1 MNVILLV
8 LALGASDPGRLDAPL
23 SPIESTLYDRGT
35 VRSGPTLSETLKL
48 THRGEPGTVTVT
60 GVEASCGCTAPTVTT
75 RRLRPGDA
83 TDFVISVNTLTQP
96 AGVHTW
102 KATLRYRFT
111 PDDPAVTP
119 RDHDVTLAVKAD
131 LVREVSVTPP
141 MLAISTATEARQTLT
156 VSDTRSKPLTVR
168 AASSASPHLTLTVR
182 PPVTAGGVTT
192 TAVELHVTPSYPAG
206 SSQETVTL
214 TTDDPACPELRVPV
228 RIVKRSPD
236 DLIPSPEVAAVR
248 FSPGQETAST
258 LMQVRSPAR
267 GTLRVESA
275 QCDHPAVTVKF
286 AESSGLVGTLRVV
299 VDRAKADG
307 RPGEALVRVRFAEPA
322 GATLVLPVQWS
333 FPE

>member
-1 MNVILLV
+1 MNLILLA
-8 LALGASDPGRLDAPL
+8 LAFGASDPVRPTPPL

-35 VRSGPTLSETLKL
+35 VRSGPSLSETLKL

-60 GVEASCGCTAPTVTT
+60 GVEASCGCTAATVTA

-83 TDFVISVNTLTQP
+83 TDFAISVNTLTQP

-111 PDDPAVTP
+111 PDDPKATP
-119 RDHDVTLAVKAD
+119 HDFEVWLGIKAD

-156 VSDTRSKPLTVR
+156 VTDIRARPLTVR
-168 AASSASPHLTLTVR
+168 AATTASPHVVLTVR
-182 PPVTAGGVTT
+182 PAVTTGGVTA
-192 TAVELHVTPSYPAG
+192 TAIDLHVTADYPAG
-206 SSQETVTL
+206 SSQERVTL

-228 RIVKRSPD
+228 RIVKRD
-236 DLIPSPEVAAVR
+236 RDALVPSPELAAVR

-258 LMQVRSPAR
+258 LVQVRSPSR
-267 GTLRVESA
+267 GTLRVEA
-275 QCDHPAVTVKF
+275 AACDHPAVSVKF
-286 AESSGLVGTLRVV
+286 AASSGLVGTLRVV